1 MNNFIP
7 QTSLFIG
14 IIPAL
19 IILYIGLKG
28 YEGHFKDKLIFLTF
42 IVGIIIGFISAV
54 VELLTGRTGEIG
66 LIFYIIL
73 FPVLEQLSKTIVL
86 NLGRFQEK
94 QETTI
99 YGLSLG
105 LGFGSVFT
113 PAAIIMGNFQEIN
126 VAFIA
131 AIIGSFGII
140 LFHAATGAIIGYG
153 VYSHKLSTYLTF
165 AILLQIPITTVIGVT
180 NLFTISYLQIS
191 LVIYGIIVYWY
202 ATKKIMPRILQESQ
216 RRKRTQK
223 EIDIK
228 GK

>member
-1 MNNFIP
+1 MNYFIP

-54 VELLTGRTGEIG
+54 IELFTRDVG
-66 LIFYIIL
+66 LIIYIVL
-73 FPVLEQLSKTIVL
+73 FPILEQLSKTIVL

-126 VAFIA
+126 FAFIA

-216 RRKRTQK
+216 RRKRTKK

>member
-19 IILYIGLKG
+19 IILYVGLKG
-28 YEGHFKDKLIFLTF
+28 YEGYFKDKLIFLTF

-54 VELLTGRTGEIG
+54 IELFTRDIG
-66 LIFYIIL
+66 LIIYIIL

-99 YGLSLG
+99 YGFSLG

-113 PAAIIMGNFQEIN
+113 PAAIILGNFQEIN

-165 AILLQIPITTVIGVT
+165 AILLQIPITMVIGVT
-180 NLFTISYLQIS
+180 NFFNAGYFQIS
-191 LVIYGIIVYWY
+191 LVVYGIVIYWY
-202 ATKKIMPRILQESQ
+202 VTKKIMPRVLKESQ

-228 GK
+228 SK

>member
-54 VELLTGRTGEIG
+54 IELFTRDIG
-66 LIFYIIL
+66 LIIYIIL
-73 FPVLEQLSKTIVL
+73 FPVLEQLFKTIVL

-113 PAAIIMGNFQEIN
+113 PEAIIMGNFQEIN

-131 AIIGSFGII
+131 AIIGSIGII

-153 VYSHKLSTYLTF
+153 VYSHKLTTHLVF
-165 AILLQIPITTVIGVT
+165 AILLQIPITMVIGVT
-180 NLFTISYLQIS
+180 NLFSVGYLQIS
-191 LVIYGIIVYWY
+191 LVVYGIIVYWY
-202 ATKKIMPRILQESQ
+202 AIKKIMPRILEESQ

-228 GK
+228 DK

>member
-1 MNNFIP
+1 MSSFIP

-42 IVGIIIGFISAV
+42 IVGLIIGFISALI
-54 VELLTGRTGEIG
+54 ELLTPGIP
-66 LIFYIIL
+66 LILYIVL
-73 FPVLEQLSKTIVL
+73 FPILEQLFKTIVL
-86 NLGRFQEK
+86 NIGRFQEK

-113 PAAIIMGNFQEIN
+113 PAAIILGNFQEVN
-126 VAFIA
+126 MSFIA

-140 LFHAATGAIIGYG
+140 LFHAATGILIGYG
-153 VYSHKLSTYLTF
+153 VYAHKLTMYVTI
-165 AILLQIPITTVIGVT
+165 AILLHFVITTVFGLT
-180 NLFTISYLQIS
+180 NLFQVSYLQI
-191 LVIYGIIVYWY
+191 LLIVYGLVVFWY
-202 ATKKIMPRILQESQ
+202 ATKKVMPRILEESQ

-223 EIDIK
+223 EIEIK
-228 GK
+228 N

>member
-28 YEGHFKDKLIFLTF
+28 YEGHFKDKTIFLTF
-42 IVGIIIGFISAV
+42 IVGIILGFIAAV
-54 VELLTGRTGEIG
+54 IELFTRGIG
-66 LIFYIIL
+66 LIIYIIL

-126 VAFIA
+126 IAFIA

-140 LFHAATGAIIGYG
+140 LFHAASGAIIGYG

-180 NLFTISYLQIS
+180 NLFNISYLQIS
-191 LVIYGIIVYWY
+191 LVVYGIIVYWY
-202 ATKKIMPRILQESQ
+202 AIKKIMPRILQESQ

-223 EIDIK
+223 EINIK

>member
-1 MNNFIP
+1 MNTFIP

-28 YEGHFKDKLIFLTF
+28 YEGYFKDKLIFLTF

-54 VELLTGRTGEIG
+54 IELFTKDIG
-66 LIFYIIL
+66 LIIYIIL

-131 AIIGSFGII
+131 AIVGSFGII
-140 LFHAATGAIIGYG
+140 LFHAATGVLIGYG
-153 VYSHKLSTYLTF
+153 VYSHKLSFYLTI

-180 NLFTISYLQIS
+180 NIFNISYLQIS
-191 LVIYGIIVYWY
+191 IVVYGIIIYWY
-202 ATKKIMPRILQESQ
+202 AIKKVMPHILKESQ

-228 GK
+228 SK

>member
-28 YEGHFKDKLIFLTF
+28 YEGYFKDKLIFLTF

-54 VELLTGRTGEIG
+54 IELFTRDIG
-66 LIFYIIL
+66 LIIYIIL
-73 FPVLEQLSKTIVL
+73 FPVLEQLFKTIVL

-94 QETTI
+94 QDTTI
-99 YGLSLG
+99 YGFSLG

-113 PAAIIMGNFQEIN
+113 PAAIIMGNFNEIN
-126 VAFIA
+126 IAFIA

-153 VYSHKLSTYLTF
+153 VYSHKLSTYLIS

-180 NLFTISYLQIS
+180 NLFSISYLQII
-191 LVIYGIIVYWY
+191 LVVYGIIVYWY
-202 ATKKIMPRILQESQ
+202 ATKKIMPRILQEGQ

-228 GK
+228 SK

>member
-28 YEGHFKDKLIFLTF
+28 YEGYFKDKLIFLTF
-42 IVGIIIGFISAV
+42 IVGIVIGFISAV
-54 VELLTGRTGEIG
+54 IELFTRDIG
-66 LIFYIIL
+66 LILYIIL
-73 FPVLEQLSKTIVL
+73 FPVLEQLFKTIVL

-99 YGLSLG
+99 YGFSLG

-113 PAAIIMGNFQEIN
+113 PAAIIMGNFNEIN
-126 VAFIA
+126 IAFIA

-153 VYSHKLSTYLTF
+153 VYSHKLSPYLIF
-165 AILLQIPITTVIGVT
+165 AIMLQTPITVVIGVT
-180 NLFTISYLQIS
+180 NLLSISYLQII
-191 LVIYGIIVYWY
+191 LVVYGIIVYWY
-202 ATKKIMPRILQESQ
+202 ATKKIMPRILQEGQ

-228 GK
+228 SK

>member
-54 VELLTGRTGEIG
+54 IELFTRGIG
-66 LIFYIIL
+66 LIIYIIL

-153 VYSHKLSTYLTF
+153 VYSHKLSTYLTL

-180 NLFTISYLQIS
+180 NLFSISYFQIS

-202 ATKKIMPRILQESQ
+202 ATKKIMPRILEESQ

-228 GK
+228 SK

>member
-42 IVGIIIGFISAV
+42 IVGVIIGFISAV
-54 VELLTGRTGEIG
+54 IELFTRDVG
-66 LIFYIIL
+66 LIIYIIL

-131 AIIGSFGII
+131 AIVGSFGII

-165 AILLQIPITTVIGVT
+165 AILLQIPITTVIGIT
-180 NLFTISYLQIS
+180 NLFSISYLQIS
-191 LVIYGIIVYWY
+191 LVVYGIIVYWY

-228 GK
+228 SK

>member
-1 MNNFIP
+1 MNTFIP

-28 YEGHFKDKLIFLTF
+28 YEGYFKDKLIFLTF

-54 VELLTGRTGEIG
+54 IELFTKDIG
-66 LIFYIIL
+66 LIIYIIL
-73 FPVLEQLSKTIVL
+73 FPVLEQLAKTIVL

-131 AIIGSFGII
+131 AIVGSFGII
-140 LFHAATGAIIGYG
+140 LFHAATGLLIGYG
-153 VYSHKLSTYLTF
+153 VYSHKLSVYLTI
-165 AILLQIPITTVIGVT
+165 AILLQIPITTVIGIT
-180 NLFTISYLQIS
+180 NIFNISYLQIS
-191 LVIYGIIVYWY
+191 IVVYGIIIYWY
-202 ATKKIMPRILQESQ
+202 AIKKVMPRILKESQ

-223 EIDIK
+223 EINIK
-228 GK
+228 SK

>member
-54 VELLTGRTGEIG
+54 IELFTRDVG
-66 LIFYIIL
+66 LIIYIIL

-126 VAFIA
+126 LAFIA
-131 AIIGSFGII
+131 AIVGSFGII

-153 VYSHKLSTYLTF
+153 VYSHKLSAYLIF

-180 NLFTISYLQIS
+180 NFFSISYLQIS

-202 ATKKIMPRILQESQ
+202 ATKKIMPRILEESQ

-228 GK
+228 RK

>member
-28 YEGHFKDKLIFLTF
+28 YEGHFKDKTIFLTF
-42 IVGIIIGFISAV
+42 IVGIILGFIAAV
-54 VELLTGRTGEIG
+54 IELFTRGIG
-66 LIFYIIL
+66 LIIYIIL

-126 VAFIA
+126 IAFIA

-140 LFHAATGAIIGYG
+140 LFHAASGAIIGYG

-180 NLFTISYLQIS
+180 NLFNISYLQIS
-191 LVIYGIIVYWY
+191 LVVYGIIVYWY
-202 ATKKIMPRILQESQ
+202 AIKKIMPRILQESQ

-223 EIDIK
+223 EIEIK

>member
-1 MNNFIP
+1 MNTFIP

-54 VELLTGRTGEIG
+54 IELFTRDIG
-66 LIFYIIL
+66 IITYIIL

-126 VAFIA
+126 FAFIA

-153 VYSHKLSTYLTF
+153 VYSHKLSTYLAF
-165 AILLQIPITTVIGVT
+165 AILLQIPITTLIGVT

-191 LVIYGIIVYWY
+191 IVVYGIIVYWY

>member
-1 MNNFIP
+1 MNYFIP

-54 VELLTGRTGEIG
+54 IELFTTRGIG
-66 LIFYIIL
+66 LIIYIVL
-73 FPVLEQLSKTIVL
+73 FPILEQLSKTIVL
-86 NLGRFQEK
+86 NLRRFQEK

-126 VAFIA
+126 FAFIA

-191 LVIYGIIVYWY
+191 LVVYGIIVYWY

>member
-54 VELLTGRTGEIG
+54 IELFTTKGIG
-66 LIFYIIL
+66 LIIYIIL

-191 LVIYGIIVYWY
+191 IVIYGIIVYWY

-228 GK
+228 SK

>member
-54 VELLTGRTGEIG
+54 IELFTTRGIG
-66 LIFYIIL
+66 LIIYIIL

-153 VYSHKLSTYLTF
+153 VYSHKLTTYLTF
-165 AILLQIPITTVIGVT
+165 AILLQIPITTLIGVT

-191 LVIYGIIVYWY
+191 IVVYGIIVYWY
-202 ATKKIMPRILQESQ
+202 ATKKIMPRILEESQ

-223 EIDIK
+223 ETDIK
-228 GK
+228 SK

>member
-1 MNNFIP
+1 MIN
-7 QTSLFIG
+7 
-14 IIPAL
+14 
-19 IILYIGLKG
+19 
-28 YEGHFKDKLIFLTF
+28 IFLRNKPADNHEHFHTANKSLHWDYTCINNTLYRLKRLWRTF
-42 IVGIIIGFISAV
+42 
-54 VELLTGRTGEIG
+54 ELFTTRGIG
-66 LIFYIIL
+66 LIIYIIL

-153 VYSHKLSTYLTF
+153 VYSHKLTTYLTF
-165 AILLQIPITTVIGVT
+165 AILLQIPITTLIGVT

-191 LVIYGIIVYWY
+191 IVVYGIIVYWY

-228 GK
+228 SK

>member
-54 VELLTGRTGEIG
+54 IELFTRDVG
-66 LIFYIIL
+66 LIIYIIL

-131 AIIGSFGII
+131 AIVGSFGII
-140 LFHAATGAIIGYG
+140 LLHAATGALIGYG
-153 VYSHKLSTYLTF
+153 VYSHKLSTYLTI

-180 NLFTISYLQIS
+180 NIFNISYLQIS
-191 LVIYGIIVYWY
+191 LVVYGIIIYWY
-202 ATKKIMPRILQESQ
+202 ATKKIMPRILKESQ

-228 GK
+228 SK

>member
-1 MNNFIP
+1 MNTFIP

-19 IILYIGLKG
+19 IILYLGLKG

-54 VELLTGRTGEIG
+54 IELFTTRGIG
-66 LIFYIIL
+66 LIIYIIL

-191 LVIYGIIVYWY
+191 IVIYGIIVYWY

-228 GK
+228 SK

>member
-1 MNNFIP
+1 MSSFIP

-28 YEGHFKDKLIFLTF
+28 YEGHYKDKLIFLTF
-42 IVGIIIGFISAV
+42 IAGLIIGFIVAII
-54 VELLTGRTGEIG
+54 EIFSRE
-66 LIFYIIL
+66 IPPFFYILL
-73 FPVLEQLSKTIVL
+73 FPVLEQLSKTIIL
-86 NLGRFQEK
+86 NIRRFQEK

-113 PAAIIMGNFQEIN
+113 PAAIILGNYQEVN
-126 VAFIA
+126 LSFAA
-131 AIIGSFGII
+131 AIIGSFGMI
-140 LFHAATGAIIGYG
+140 LFHAATGIIIGYG
-153 VYSHKLSTYLTF
+153 VYAHKLLTYVTMT
-165 AILLQIPITTVIGVT
+165 ILIQFPITAIIAFT
-180 NLFTISYLQIS
+180 NLLNIGYLQIS

-202 ATKKIMPRILQESQ
+202 ATQKIMIRILAEGL

-223 EIDIK
+223 DIDIK
-228 GK
+228 SK

>member
-54 VELLTGRTGEIG
+54 IELFTRDIG
-66 LIFYIIL
+66 LIIYIIL

-99 YGLSLG
+99 YGFSLG

-113 PAAIIMGNFQEIN
+113 PAAIILGNFQEIN
-126 VAFIA
+126 IAFIA

-140 LFHAATGAIIGYG
+140 LFHAATGTIIGYG

-165 AILLQIPITTVIGVT
+165 AILLQIPITMVIGIT
-180 NLFTISYLQIS
+180 NLFNIGYLQIS
-191 LVIYGIIVYWY
+191 LVVYGIIIYWY
-202 ATKKIMPRILQESQ
+202 VTKKIMPRVLKESQ
-216 RRKRTQK
+216 RRKRTLKQ
-223 EIDIK
+223 IDIK
-228 GK
+228 DK

>member
-7 QTSLFIG
+7 QTSLFLG

-28 YEGHFKDKLIFLTF
+28 YEGYFKDKLIFLTF

-54 VELLTGRTGEIG
+54 IELFTRDIG
-66 LIFYIIL
+66 LIIYIIL
-73 FPVLEQLSKTIVL
+73 YPVLEQLFKTIVL

-113 PAAIIMGNFQEIN
+113 PAAIIMGNFTEIN

-131 AIIGSFGII
+131 AIIGSLGII
-140 LFHAATGAIIGYG
+140 LFQAATGVIIGYG

-180 NLFTISYLQIS
+180 NLFSISYVQIS
-191 LVIYGIIVYWY
+191 LVVYGIIVYWF
-202 ATKKIMPRILQESQ
+202 ATKKIMPRILEESQ

-223 EIDIK
+223 EINIK
-228 GK
+228 SK